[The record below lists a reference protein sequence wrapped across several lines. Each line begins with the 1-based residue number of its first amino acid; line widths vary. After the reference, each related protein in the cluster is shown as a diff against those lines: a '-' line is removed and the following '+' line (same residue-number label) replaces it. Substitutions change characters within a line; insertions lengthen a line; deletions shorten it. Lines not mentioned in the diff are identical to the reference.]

1 MKNRTLIKFS
11 DTKIDC
17 SGEFFHLVRPVIR
30 SGRCSS
36 CSIHHPLF
44 IRSTHK
50 KVPKNYG
57 TRQPLSNDFF
67 PVINKRATHTVISIS
82 GLPLYAKKIP
92 AEKLNYANSFLL
104 ISNRKQQHPTTR
116 AENTSAL
123 LGSYRSTEPNRHQSA
138 QQHLQ
143 RIAVVVV
150 VEGGEEI
157 PKMHF
162 SGFSHPK
169 LIAAA
174 ALPHSQRRSGKQRA
188 KKCMAWRGRWEKREN
203 KSSEA
208 QTNNSRDKRWEIIVL
223 TSNVVLIEIVIL
235 RKRCNLVLPIRA
247 RSFQVR
253 FWISNCRRLV
263 GDLHD
268 RERNY
273 LVIL

>member
-1 MKNRTLIKFS
+1 MKFS
-11 DTKIDC
+11 DAKIDC

-44 IRSTHK
+44 GRPTK
-50 KVPKNYG
+50 KCRKIMA
-57 TRQPLSNDFF
+57 LASLFLMIFF

-143 RIAVVVV
+143 RIARSSSSK
-150 VEGGEEI
+150 GERKFRKCTF
-157 PKMHF
+157 PDF
-162 SGFSHPK
+162 
-169 LIAAA
+169 LT
-174 ALPHSQRRSGKQRA
+174 RS
-188 KKCMAWRGRWEKREN
+188 
-203 KSSEA
+203 
-208 QTNNSRDKRWEIIVL
+208 
-223 TSNVVLIEIVIL
+223 
-235 RKRCNLVLPIRA
+235 
-247 RSFQVR
+247 
-253 FWISNCRRLV
+253 
-263 GDLHD
+263 
-268 RERNY
+268 
-273 LVIL
+273 